1 MQTFV
6 ETYNQIEGFHCWPGA
21 PESMAYLANRHRHMF
36 VIRCRYLV
44 EHDDRAIEINKTQ
57 RCIEA
62 TMRELYGIPMELGA
76 MSCEMLARE
85 IIKRDAFGNPC
96 VQVTVLEDGY
106 GGATLTR

>member
-1 MQTFV
+1 
-6 ETYNQIEGFHCWPGA
+6 
-21 PESMAYLANRHRHMF
+21 MF

-44 EHDDRAIEINKTQ
+44 EHDNRAIEINLTQNLIEKTL
-57 RCIEA
+57 RN
-62 TMRELYGIPMELGA
+62 LYGIPMELGS

-85 IIKRDAFGNPC
+85 LIKYDVFGNPC

>member
-1 MQTFV
+1 
-6 ETYNQIEGFHCWPGA
+6 
-21 PESMAYLANRHRHMF
+21 MF

-62 TMRELYGIPMELGA
+62 TLRELYGIPMELGA

-85 IIKRDAFGNPC
+85 LIKHDAFGNPVWKTGNQNNQRARDGRC
-96 VQVTVLEDGY
+96 PPLEIDM
-106 GGATLTR
+106 AKHP